1 MAEKSPLNRNIER
14 LKQEQQELK
23 AAKKRLQKELR
34 NTERKRKRLRD
45 RARQLTDEDL
55 VSVLQMRG
63 EKKTRDARG
72 RGRGGSGQDRCPR
85 RGGCGG
91 ARRVKGSSGICR

>member
-1 MAEKSPLNRNIER
+1 VAEKSPLNRNIER

-23 AAKKRLQKELR
+23 TAKKRLQKELH
-34 NTERKRKRLRD
+34 NAERKRKRLRD

-63 EKKTRDARG
+63 EKKQETPEAEAAEGPAKTVALAEEDV
-72 RGRGGSGQDRCPR
+72 GGPEE
-85 RGGCGG
+85 
-91 ARRVKGSSGICR
+91 